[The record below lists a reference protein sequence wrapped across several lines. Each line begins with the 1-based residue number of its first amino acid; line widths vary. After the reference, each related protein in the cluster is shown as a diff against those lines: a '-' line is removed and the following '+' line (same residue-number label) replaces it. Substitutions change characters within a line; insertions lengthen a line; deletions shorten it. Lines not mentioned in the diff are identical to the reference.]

1 MVNIIIRPLLIRWLL
16 FSFIYYLI
24 ALFIDL
30 VLLCYF
36 SILMYA
42 RVASF
47 RFLLLLLQLLLL
59 LMMMIFLCCF
69 SFLTP

>member
-1 MVNIIIRPLLIRWLL
+1 MVNFIIRSLY
-16 FSFIYYLI
+16 SVV
-24 ALFIDL
+24 ALFIHLLFNCIIYL
-30 VLLCYF
+30 VLRYF
-36 SILMYA
+36 SLLVYA
-42 RVASF
+42 WVASF